1 MLSWGPEGVR
11 VGCWL
16 LDTRGDSTAK
26 ECRTSRDGA
35 QAMRFPDKS
44 SRPTFKGRRKV
55 SRGVGTRGEGRVGS
69 GISSPL
75 SGWPRRLLCYLERGG
90 AWESLCLL
98 LAKRR
103 VGGAG
108 GRTPRLFLFAFG
120 RRSGCALGSAGPA
133 PGPGDWR
140 RAGGEEA
147 EGRAEPGAHV
157 RAGAGLARPAGRA
170 EQARGPAEQPTLEQP
185 ELEEEEEERRRGRRR
200 RRRVAPAG
208 RAWGA
213 RRRGPCC
220 WRSCRWVSARGVRR
234 GAGSW
239 GWGRGCSTGP
249 GAPGVPGAAPGR
261 PGSGVRGRRPGGE
274 RCAAAGSPVHILLGP
289 RAEYPEP
296 PGLAEPGPHVCRGSG
311 PWPVPRQRSLPVGRR
326 EPGSP

>member
-11 VGCWL
+11 VGCRL
-16 LDTRGDSTAK
+16 RDTRGDSTAK
-26 ECRTSRDGA
+26 ECRTSRDRA
-35 QAMRFPDKS
+35 QAMRFPDTY

-55 SRGVGTRGEGRVGS
+55 SRGVGTRGEGWVGS
-69 GISSPL
+69 GVTSPL
-75 SGWPRRLLCYLERGG
+75 SGWPRRLLRYLERGG
-90 AWESLCLL
+90 AWESSCLL
-98 LAKRR
+98 LAQRR

-108 GRTPRLFLFAFG
+108 GRTPRLFPFAFG
-120 RRSGCALGSAGPA
+120 RRSGLRPGIGGAGSGARRQ
-133 PGPGDWR
+133 R
-140 RAGGEEA
+140 RAGGEGA

-213 RRRGPCC
+213 RRRGRCC
-220 WRSCRWVSARGVRR
+220 WRSYRWVSARGARW
-234 GAGSW
+234 GAGSG
-239 GWGRGCSTGP
+239 GWGRGCSIGP
-249 GAPGVPGAAPGR
+249 GATGLFGAAPRR
-261 PGSGVRGRRPGGE
+261 PGSGVRGRRPGGQ
-274 RCAAAGSPVHILLGP
+274 RCAAARSPVHILLGP
-289 RAEYPEP
+289 RAGYPEP

-311 PWPVPRQRSLPVGRR
+311 PWPVPRKRSLPVGRR